1 MMSFFSFSKCFSH
14 LITFYY
20 LIAAFI
26 ISCSDV
32 ADGAFVPSSLKVR
45 NHRSES
51 IGFSPSNSSP
61 LPIKNWNRIHP
72 KKLRQQ
78 LNNEDNY
85 YGGFDTSRVVR
96 EFSLYEQLEEIV
108 NLASQPL
115 PQRPDGIVTVV
126 KFTSSTNPDCR
137 ASEASYERLA
147 RDNPAT
153 IFLRC
158 FKEMEGMESMFSR
171 ARVSEEILP
180 CFDMFYKG
188 NRVARIDG
196 PRYSELEA
204 LLNQY
209 QFLNSDLDL
218 FSESA
223 QNSNN
228 FTPHPSPWGNG
239 APSSSDFSKTPRTTA
254 AFIPGYDWNRKGG
267 FFDEVAKDLEKK
279 SGFDFEKSYEDDWM
293 PKIDD

>member
-1 MMSFFSFSKCFSH
+1 
-14 LITFYY
+14 
-20 LIAAFI
+20 
-26 ISCSDV
+26 
-32 ADGAFVPSSLKVR
+32 
-45 NHRSES
+45 
-51 IGFSPSNSSP
+51 
-61 LPIKNWNRIHP
+61 
-72 KKLRQQ
+72 
-78 LNNEDNY
+78 
-85 YGGFDTSRVVR
+85 
-96 EFSLYEQLEEIV
+96 
-108 NLASQPL
+108 
-115 PQRPDGIVTVV
+115 
-126 KFTSSTNPDCR
+126 
-137 ASEASYERLA
+137 
-147 RDNPAT
+147 
-153 IFLRC
+153 
-158 FKEMEGMESMFSR
+158 MEGVESMFLGREFQRRFCLVSTCFTKVSVGWLSR
-171 ARVSEEILP
+171 AYDFITLYLWTPSVSLNCDVGSFTVNEYNWINTTMIIL
-180 CFDMFYKG
+180 G

-239 APSSSDFSKTPRTTA
+239 AASSSDFARTPRTTA

-293 PKIDD
+293 PKIDDWNS

>member
-96 EFSLYEQLEEIV
+96 EFRCGSYCHHYLMSCDFCWCRIFIQHLCSHSFRSWPRRNIHITAKNFEI
-108 NLASQPL
+108 N
-115 PQRPDGIVTVV
+115 
-126 KFTSSTNPDCR
+126 KMNFTLRWNELNTNNELNKTTEMKRKPVSTN
-137 ASEASYERLA
+137 S
-147 RDNPAT
+147 
-153 IFLRC
+153 
-158 FKEMEGMESMFSR
+158 
-171 ARVSEEILP
+171 
-180 CFDMFYKG
+180 
-188 NRVARIDG
+188 
-196 PRYSELEA
+196 
-204 LLNQY
+204 
-209 QFLNSDLDL
+209 
-218 FSESA
+218 
-223 QNSNN
+223 
-228 FTPHPSPWGNG
+228 W
-239 APSSSDFSKTPRTTA
+239 
-254 AFIPGYDWNRKGG
+254 RK
-267 FFDEVAKDLEKK
+267 L
-279 SGFDFEKSYEDDWM
+279 
-293 PKIDD
+293 